1 MTPWPSDWPN
11 AAHSQIIPC
20 APHRWHVQDAGQ
32 GDVALL
38 IHGAGG
44 SLHSFADLIPPLA
57 KTHRTIAID
66 LPGQGFTQ
74 LGARSRCG
82 LTPMTQDI
90 EKLLAHLNATPK
102 LIIAHSAGAAIALEL
117 ARNIT
122 PAPKIIAINAALA
135 NFPGLAGV
143 LFPALAKLL
152 TLNPF
157 IPGLFASFSSAP
169 KRVAKLIGST
179 GSNLSQNQLDRYQQ
193 LISKR
198 SHVDAT
204 LAMMAQWSLA
214 DLLQD
219 LPQMKAET
227 VFLVGEQ
234 DKTVPPQT
242 SRDVA
247 SRMPNASL
255 ITYPN
260 LGHLAHE
267 EDPNLV
273 LNQIAKSGR
282 VAEVRIPTELSEP
295 RKA

>member
-1 MTPWPSDWPN
+1 
-11 AAHSQIIPC
+11 
-20 APHRWHVQDAGQ
+20 
-32 GDVALL
+32 
-38 IHGAGG
+38 
-44 SLHSFADLIPPLA
+44 
-57 KTHRTIAID
+57 
-66 LPGQGFTQ
+66 
-74 LGARSRCG
+74 
-82 LTPMTQDI
+82 
-90 EKLLAHLNATPK
+90 
-102 LIIAHSAGAAIALEL
+102 
-117 ARNIT
+117 
-122 PAPKIIAINAALA
+122 
-135 NFPGLAGV
+135 
-143 LFPALAKLL
+143 
-152 TLNPF
+152 
-157 IPGLFASFSSAP
+157 
-169 KRVAKLIGST
+169 VAKLIGST